1 MLKKIINSTLT
12 GNVGVTLISGITA
25 LSMAGVAMQMG
36 YSNFKIKAEKQLHI
50 LNGIRFATIVQ
61 IGMEEGWVST
71 PESNDSI
78 TVTLTDIDNNYH
90 LSTNLKN
97 PSLQS
102 QNYNPDSAI
111 TIENNSGKI
120 EFYCTLIEEN
130 TSHNYIDNSINVH
143 NLAIEN
149 ISLPFKRQ
157 LEAI

>member
-1 MLKKIINSTLT
+1 MLKKILKSKIT
-12 GNVGVTLISGITA
+12 GNIGITLISGVTA

-71 PESNDSI
+71 PQSNDSI
-78 TVTLTDIDNNYH
+78 TVTLTEIDNNYH

-97 PSLQS
+97 PSLES
-102 QNYNPDSAI
+102 QNYNPNSSI

-149 ISLPFKRQ
+149 ISLN
-157 LEAI
+157 I